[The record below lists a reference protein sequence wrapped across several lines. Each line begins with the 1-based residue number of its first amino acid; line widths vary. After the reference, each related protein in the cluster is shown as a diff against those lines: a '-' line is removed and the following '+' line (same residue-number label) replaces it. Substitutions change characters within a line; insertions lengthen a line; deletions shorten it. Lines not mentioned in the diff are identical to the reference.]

1 MKIWEADEESLDLM
15 EAAAEMAIAAE
26 AARARRADPDGIISR
41 SHNMSKFKLQRAL
54 VELRAPHCK
63 EWLDFTDA
71 EKARWFEALEI
82 FQAQSDDGL
91 RSAAFKR
98 LRHFG
103 LCRHS
108 DQEAVP
114 YQPQAAPRSEEVGT
128 NAKLAEVLESGKRV
142 L

>member
-1 MKIWEADEESLDLM
+1 MKVWEADEESLDLM

-26 AARARRADPDGIISR
+26 GARARRADPDGIISR

-54 VELRAPHCK
+54 LELRAPHCK
-63 EWLDFTDA
+63 EWMDFTDA

-108 DQEAVP
+108 DQEEISGEPAT
-114 YQPQAAPRSEEVGT
+114 APRSPQNGSD
-128 NAKLAEVLESGKRV
+128 AKIAEVLESGGRV